1 MSKLLLASMAAFAVG
16 LPRGAGAEETL
27 LIRLPTEVATAR
39 SVGLGGALV
48 GLGGDASSFVANPAS
63 LIAVPRSLDAVAG
76 GGNHGAYGFGFALHP
91 YRTLAL
97 GLLLPTTDRRM
108 ELVSPTLDGA
118 RLLRPVDGRWGA
130 LGLAWT
136 PLDRRLSVGASAEV
150 AHLRIVDGSDG
161 KSARQHWVNASFGIY
176 VQPDGPDG
184 TRLGVAYRI
193 GADRTFGVEAG
204 TFGAAAAGAQYRVRR
219 PDVLSVGA
227 SWRYGWLRN
236 THVTFTVQPDVVLYG
251 KVLGSEAGNEL
262 DVRAAMEV
270 SLPRGDCVSGC
281 GGMWQLRAGL
291 VSRSAIPTLVPT
303 LGDGYDPGRR
313 STVLVAGGSFTDER
327 LLSGKI
333 RFDVGYTRSC
343 DSQGEHCNTVVA
355 GISYRFPT
363 AFRGDLQHHR
373 VPR

>member
-1 MSKLLLASMAAFAVG
+1 MSRLLLALMAAFAFG
-16 LPRGAGAEETL
+16 QQHRAGAEETL

-97 GLLLPTTDRRM
+97 GLLFPTTDRRV
-108 ELVSPTLDGA
+108 ELVSPTPDGVG
-118 RLLRPVDGRWGA
+118 LLRPVDGRWAA

-136 PLDRRLSVGASAEV
+136 PLDRRLSIGASAEL
-150 AHLRIVDGSDG
+150 AHLRIVGSDG
-161 KSARQHWVNASFGIY
+161 ESARQSWVNASFGMY

-193 GADRTFGVEAG
+193 GADRTFGVAASTLRE
-204 TFGAAAAGAQYRVRR
+204 GAADTRYRVRR
-219 PDVLSVGA
+219 PDVLSIGA

-236 THVTFTVQPDVVLYG
+236 THVTFTVQPDVVFYG

-270 SLPRGDCVSGC
+270 SFPRGDCVSGC

-303 LGDGYDPGRR
+303 LDDGYDPGRR
-313 STVLVAGGSFTDER
+313 STVLAAGGSFTDER

-333 RFDVGYTRSC
+333 KLDVGYTRSC
-343 DSQGEHCNTVVA
+343 DSQGEHCNTLVA